1 MAISE
6 NVKRGTIELLLLTLL
21 DGEDMYGYQI
31 SQELSK
37 RSNGR
42 YTLQESSMYPTLYRL
57 LDKGFISDRQELVGR
72 RRTRIYYHLEPSGKE
87 YLLKIRQE
95 YLSLCGGV
103 LAILGIEK
111 LEDMQ

>member
-6 NVKRGTIELLLLTLL
+6 NVKRGTIELVVLSLLN
-21 DGEDMYGYQI
+21 DSDMYGYQI
-31 SQELSK
+31 SQELSS

-42 YTLQESSMYPTLYRL
+42 YSLQESSMYPTLYRL

-87 YLLKIRQE
+87 YLKKIREE
-95 YLSLCGGV
+95 YLSLCSGV
-103 LAILGIEK
+103 LAILGITR
-111 LEDMQ
+111 LEDM